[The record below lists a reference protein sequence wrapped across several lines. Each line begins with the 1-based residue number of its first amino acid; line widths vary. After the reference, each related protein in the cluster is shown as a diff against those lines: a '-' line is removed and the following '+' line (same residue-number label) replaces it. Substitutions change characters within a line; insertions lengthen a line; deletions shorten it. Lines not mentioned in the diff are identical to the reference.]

1 MTNIGEFFR
10 ATCRLVLTIIVGLG
24 FALLLN
30 FGMLLANYLSLE
42 LSFEALGLDSTPLGD
57 NKLLG
62 VFFTSLV
69 PGATLTSLY
78 AFCLAGV
85 VCLGYFVCTHLFI
98 QLFDYLREYRL
109 HRRAGN
115 ETQAEALRWLMGKN
129 VLYLVL
135 FLPLVFV
142 FSTWD
147 LELFRFRAVMGA
159 AQAMEPEEALALP
172 TWASVLND
180 SAGFYAITLA
190 KIGMWGYI
198 SVNIMA
204 AVVLEWMIDRVRDQF
219 VVVWSEIAR
228 LFDDGDETASVDTEV
243 GSAAAEKESAADAGD
258 VPSFAGA
265 EGSATHEQP
274 PVEGIHEDR
283 PSTAQ
288 PTPCVHE
295 SDLRDVVG
303 GARGE
308 RVSVEE
314 ALRDSDRYHVEIST
328 GRVWSR
334 RHWQQLHA
342 PQEAEYEGAVR

>member
-10 ATCRLVLTIIVGLG
+10 ATCRLALTIIFGLG
-24 FALLLN
+24 FSLLLN
-30 FGMLLANYLSLE
+30 LVMLLSNYLSLE
-42 LSFEALGLDSTPLGD
+42 LSFESLGLDSTPLGD

-78 AFCLAGV
+78 AFGLAGV

-98 QLFDYLREYRL
+98 QLFDCLREYRL

-115 ETQAEALRWLMGKN
+115 ETQAEALLWHMGKN
-129 VLYLVL
+129 VLYLAL
-135 FLPLVFV
+135 FLPMVFV

-159 AQAMEPEEALALP
+159 SQAVKAEEILALP
-172 TWASVLND
+172 TWASVLRT
-180 SAGFYAITLA
+180 SADFYAITLA

-198 SVNIMA
+198 SVNVMA

-219 VVVWSEIAR
+219 IAVCSEIAR
-228 LFDDGDETASVDTEV
+228 LFDDGNDSTSVDTEADSV
-243 GSAAAEKESAADAGD
+243 ADAGE
-258 VPSFAGA
+258 VPSFAGP

-274 PVEGIHEDR
+274 PVEEIHEYG
-283 PSTAQ
+283 PSNAQ
-288 PTPCVHE
+288 PAPGVRE
-295 SDLRDVVG
+295 SDLRNVVG

-314 ALRDSDRYHVEIST
+314 ALRDSDKYHVEIST